1 MELLESDDPKS
12 RLLKKSI
19 LQRNALGEEAKLIS
33 ERTEKV
39 ITNALIIGG
48 ALAATYFVISQFS
61 GGSKK
66 KKRKTRK
73 IKVVAAAAPPQH
85 LAEDEEEIQ
94 PHIPGVVTQIGT
106 ALASQATAFLL
117 TLAKEK
123 LTEYLERQMQKKTDD
138 HERS

>member
-19 LQRNALGEEAKLIS
+19 LQRTALGDEAKLIS

-73 IKVVAAAAPPQH
+73 IKVVAAAAPQQI
-85 LAEDEEEIQ
+85 AEDEEEIQ
-94 PHIPGVVTQIGT
+94 SQVPGVVAQIGT